1 MQPIRRGNDELPFE
15 MVDHG
20 MTTLF
25 VSGVHMNF
33 WRVHLLYF
41 TIPSKT
47 QNSVILKLSLFIH
60 MDCQKVVFGVT
71 PIILFEYF
79 NDIDR
84 TKRRC
89 QQKDLQSLHNL
100 VKKVEYIN
108 FFLYIH

>member
-60 MDCQKVVFGVT
+60 MDCQKGRVHK
-71 PIILFEYF
+71 LFF
-79 NDIDR
+79 
-84 TKRRC
+84 
-89 QQKDLQSLHNL
+89 
-100 VKKVEYIN
+100 
-108 FFLYIH
+108 IHTLNTEISVYVLKPAYTHMFH